1 MPLAEDKERTKALDN
16 ALTQIEKDFGKGSI
30 MRLGE
35 RGSSTIDAIPTGA
48 ISLDAALGV
57 GGMPRGR
64 VVEIFGP
71 ESSGKTTLAL
81 EVIAQAQKSGGM
93 AAFVDAEH
101 ALDAQYATK
110 LGVDIDNL
118 LVSQPDYGEQAL
130 EIVERL
136 TRSNSLDVIVDDS
149 VAALVPRSEI
159 EGEMGWGIAN
169 DTFSVSEE
177 YKKFIPQNFSIG
189 DKDLALNLYRN
200 QLLSEG
206 KSLTE
211 ITKLFAEHLNLECN
225 LIPMTDD
232 TVSTKLKTDDGSLLD
247 FQEYFVE
254 KKAKPKLTEVVYNGS
269 EKAKVSDQLIKKIEE
284 SEIVVIGPSNPI
296 LSIGPILSLNKLKE
310 KLSEHNNV
318 YVINPFIENKAIKGP
333 SKNNFEDLGYTSDIQ
348 GIKNFYKDVGNKYI
362 VHPGDSDGA
371 EDTVEHNILFNELEN
386 SIKLVEFI
394 VNHE

>member
-1 MPLAEDKERTKALDN
+1 MKKIVYLSGGIGGAKLAKGFYHSKDVDLTIIINTGDDEVIHGVPLSPD
-16 ALTQIEKDFGKGSI
+16 
-30 MRLGE
+30 
-35 RGSSTIDAIPTGA
+35 ID
-48 ISLDAALGV
+48 SVMYALG
-57 GGMPRGR
+57 G
-64 VVEIFGP
+64 
-71 ESSGKTTLAL
+71 
-81 EVIAQAQKSGGM
+81 
-93 AAFVDAEH
+93 
-101 ALDAQYATK
+101 
-110 LGVDIDNL
+110 
-118 LVSQPDYGEQAL
+118 
-130 EIVERL
+130 
-136 TRSNSLDVIVDDS
+136 
-149 VAALVPRSEI
+149 I

-169 DTFSVSEE
+169 DTFSVSDE

-254 KKAKPKLTEVVYNGS
+254 KKAKPKLTEVVYNGA
-269 EKAKVSDQLIKKIEE
+269 EKAKVSDQLIKNIEE

-371 EDTVEHNILFNELEN
+371 EDTAEHNILFNELEN
-386 SIKLVEFI
+386 SKKLVEFI

>member
-1 MPLAEDKERTKALDN
+1 MKKIVYLSGGIGGAKLAKGFYHSKDID
-16 ALTQIEKDFGKGSI
+16 LTII
-30 MRLGE
+30 
-35 RGSSTIDAIPTGA
+35 INTG
-48 ISLDAALGV
+48 DD
-57 GGMPRGR
+57 
-64 VVEIFGP
+64 
-71 ESSGKTTLAL
+71 
-81 EVIAQAQKSGGM
+81 EVI
-93 AAFVDAEH
+93 H
-101 ALDAQYATK
+101 
-110 LGVDIDNL
+110 GVPLSPDIDS
-118 LVSQPDYGEQAL
+118 VMYAL
-130 EIVERL
+130 
-136 TRSNSLDVIVDDS
+136 
-149 VAALVPRSEI
+149 AGI

-211 ITKLFAEHLNLECN
+211 ITKLFTDHLNLECN

-232 TVSTKLKTDDGSLLD
+232 TVSTKLKTDDGTLLD

-254 KKAKPKLTEVVYNGS
+254 QQAKPKLTGVVYNGS
-269 EKAKVSDQLIKKIEE
+269 ENAKVSDQLIKKIEE

-296 LSIGPILSLNKLKE
+296 LSIGPILSLNKLRK
-310 KLSEHNNV
+310 KISEHNNV

-371 EDTVEHNILFNELEN
+371 QDTIEHNILFNELEN
-386 SIKLVEFI
+386 SKKLVEFI

>member
-1 MPLAEDKERTKALDN
+1 MKKIVYLSGGIGGAKLAKGFYHSKDID
-16 ALTQIEKDFGKGSI
+16 LTII
-30 MRLGE
+30 
-35 RGSSTIDAIPTGA
+35 INTG
-48 ISLDAALGV
+48 DD
-57 GGMPRGR
+57 
-64 VVEIFGP
+64 
-71 ESSGKTTLAL
+71 
-81 EVIAQAQKSGGM
+81 EVI
-93 AAFVDAEH
+93 H
-101 ALDAQYATK
+101 
-110 LGVDIDNL
+110 GVPLSPDIDS
-118 LVSQPDYGEQAL
+118 VMYAL
-130 EIVERL
+130 
-136 TRSNSLDVIVDDS
+136 
-149 VAALVPRSEI
+149 AGI

-211 ITKLFAEHLNLECN
+211 ITKLFAEHLNLQCN

-232 TVSTKLKTDDGSLLD
+232 TVSTKLKTDDGTLLD

-254 KKAKPKLTEVVYNGS
+254 KQAKPKLNEVVYNGA
-269 EKAKVSDQLIKKIEE
+269 EKAKVSDELIKNIEE

-371 EDTVEHNILFNELEN
+371 QDTVEHNILFNELEN
-386 SIKLVEFI
+386 SKKLVEFI

>member
-1 MPLAEDKERTKALDN
+1 MKKIVYLSGGIGGAKLAKGFYHSKDVDLTIIINTGDDEVIHGVPLSPD
-16 ALTQIEKDFGKGSI
+16 
-30 MRLGE
+30 
-35 RGSSTIDAIPTGA
+35 ID
-48 ISLDAALGV
+48 SVMYALG
-57 GGMPRGR
+57 G
-64 VVEIFGP
+64 
-71 ESSGKTTLAL
+71 
-81 EVIAQAQKSGGM
+81 
-93 AAFVDAEH
+93 
-101 ALDAQYATK
+101 
-110 LGVDIDNL
+110 
-118 LVSQPDYGEQAL
+118 
-130 EIVERL
+130 
-136 TRSNSLDVIVDDS
+136 
-149 VAALVPRSEI
+149 I

-189 DKDLALNLYRN
+189 DKDLALTLYRN
-200 QLLSEG
+200 QLRSEG

-254 KKAKPKLTEVVYNGS
+254 KKAKPKLTEVVYNGA
-269 EKAKVSDQLIKKIEE
+269 EKAKVSDQLIKNIEE

-296 LSIGPILSLNKLKE
+296 LSIGPILSLNKLRK

-333 SKNNFEDLGYTSDIQ
+333 SKNNFEDLGYTSDTQ

-371 EDTVEHNILFNELEN
+371 QDTIEHNILFNELEN
-386 SIKLVEFI
+386 SKKLVEFI
-394 VNHE
+394 LNHE

>member
-1 MPLAEDKERTKALDN
+1 MKKIVYLSGGIGGAKLAKGFYHSKDVDLTIIINTGDDEVIHGVPLSPD
-16 ALTQIEKDFGKGSI
+16 
-30 MRLGE
+30 
-35 RGSSTIDAIPTGA
+35 ID
-48 ISLDAALGV
+48 SVMYALG
-57 GGMPRGR
+57 G
-64 VVEIFGP
+64 
-71 ESSGKTTLAL
+71 
-81 EVIAQAQKSGGM
+81 
-93 AAFVDAEH
+93 
-101 ALDAQYATK
+101 
-110 LGVDIDNL
+110 
-118 LVSQPDYGEQAL
+118 
-130 EIVERL
+130 
-136 TRSNSLDVIVDDS
+136 
-149 VAALVPRSEI
+149 I
-159 EGEMGWGIAN
+159 EGKMGWGIAN
-169 DTFSVSEE
+169 DTFSVSDE

-254 KKAKPKLTEVVYNGS
+254 KKAKPKLTEVVYNGA
-269 EKAKVSDQLIKKIEE
+269 EKAKVSDQLIKNIEE

-371 EDTVEHNILFNELEN
+371 QDTIEHNILFNELEN
-386 SIKLVEFI
+386 SKKLVEFI

>member
-1 MPLAEDKERTKALDN
+1 MKKIVYLSGGIGGAKLAKGFYHSKDID
-16 ALTQIEKDFGKGSI
+16 LTII
-30 MRLGE
+30 
-35 RGSSTIDAIPTGA
+35 INTG
-48 ISLDAALGV
+48 DD
-57 GGMPRGR
+57 
-64 VVEIFGP
+64 
-71 ESSGKTTLAL
+71 
-81 EVIAQAQKSGGM
+81 EVI
-93 AAFVDAEH
+93 H
-101 ALDAQYATK
+101 
-110 LGVDIDNL
+110 GVPLSPDIDS
-118 LVSQPDYGEQAL
+118 VMYAL
-130 EIVERL
+130 
-136 TRSNSLDVIVDDS
+136 
-149 VAALVPRSEI
+149 AGI

-169 DTFSVSEE
+169 DTFSVSDE

-254 KKAKPKLTEVVYNGS
+254 KKAKPKLTEVVYNGA
-269 EKAKVSDQLIKKIEE
+269 EKAKVSDQLIKNIEE

-296 LSIGPILSLNKLKE
+296 LSIGPILSLYKLKE

-333 SKNNFEDLGYTSDIQ
+333 SKNNFEDLGYTSDTQ

-362 VHPGDSDGA
+362 VHPGVSDGA
-371 EDTVEHNILFNELEN
+371 QDTIEHNILFNELEN
-386 SIKLVEFI
+386 SKKLVEFI

>member
-1 MPLAEDKERTKALDN
+1 MKKIVYLSGGIGGAKLAKGFYHSNDID
-16 ALTQIEKDFGKGSI
+16 LTII
-30 MRLGE
+30 
-35 RGSSTIDAIPTGA
+35 INTG
-48 ISLDAALGV
+48 DD
-57 GGMPRGR
+57 
-64 VVEIFGP
+64 
-71 ESSGKTTLAL
+71 
-81 EVIAQAQKSGGM
+81 EVI
-93 AAFVDAEH
+93 H
-101 ALDAQYATK
+101 
-110 LGVDIDNL
+110 GVPLSPDIDS
-118 LVSQPDYGEQAL
+118 VMYAL
-130 EIVERL
+130 
-136 TRSNSLDVIVDDS
+136 
-149 VAALVPRSEI
+149 AGI

-254 KKAKPKLTEVVYNGS
+254 KKAKPKLTEVVYNGA
-269 EKAKVSDQLIKKIEE
+269 EKAKVSDQLIKNIEE

>member
-1 MPLAEDKERTKALDN
+1 MKKIVYLSGGIGGAKLAKGFYHSKDVDLTIIINTGDDEVIHGVPLSPD
-16 ALTQIEKDFGKGSI
+16 
-30 MRLGE
+30 
-35 RGSSTIDAIPTGA
+35 ID
-48 ISLDAALGV
+48 SVMYALG
-57 GGMPRGR
+57 G
-64 VVEIFGP
+64 
-71 ESSGKTTLAL
+71 
-81 EVIAQAQKSGGM
+81 
-93 AAFVDAEH
+93 
-101 ALDAQYATK
+101 
-110 LGVDIDNL
+110 
-118 LVSQPDYGEQAL
+118 
-130 EIVERL
+130 
-136 TRSNSLDVIVDDS
+136 
-149 VAALVPRSEI
+149 I

-169 DTFSVSEE
+169 DTFSVSQE

-189 DKDLALNLYRN
+189 DKDLAFNLYRN
-200 QLLSEG
+200 QLISEG

-225 LIPMTDD
+225 IIPMTDD

-254 KKAKPKLTEVVYNGS
+254 KKAKPKLTEVVYNGA
-269 EKAKVSDQLIKKIEE
+269 EKAKVSDQLIKNIEE

-348 GIKNFYKDVGNKYI
+348 GIKNFYKDIVNKYI

-371 EDTVEHNILFNELEN
+371 QDTVEHNILFNELEN
-386 SIKLVEFI
+386 SKKLVEFI

>member
-1 MPLAEDKERTKALDN
+1 MKKIVYLSGGIGGAKLAKGFYHSKDVDLTIIINTGDDEVIHGVPLSPD
-16 ALTQIEKDFGKGSI
+16 
-30 MRLGE
+30 
-35 RGSSTIDAIPTGA
+35 ID
-48 ISLDAALGV
+48 SVMYALG
-57 GGMPRGR
+57 G
-64 VVEIFGP
+64 
-71 ESSGKTTLAL
+71 
-81 EVIAQAQKSGGM
+81 
-93 AAFVDAEH
+93 
-101 ALDAQYATK
+101 
-110 LGVDIDNL
+110 
-118 LVSQPDYGEQAL
+118 
-130 EIVERL
+130 
-136 TRSNSLDVIVDDS
+136 
-149 VAALVPRSEI
+149 I

-169 DTFSVSEE
+169 DTFSVSDE

-254 KKAKPKLTEVVYNGS
+254 KKAKPKLTEVVYNGA
-269 EKAKVSDQLIKKIEE
+269 EKAKVSDQLIKNIEE

-348 GIKNFYKDVGNKYI
+348 GIKNFYKDIGNKYI

-371 EDTVEHNILFNELEN
+371 QDTVEHNILFNELEN
-386 SIKLVEFI
+386 SKKLVEFI

>member
-1 MPLAEDKERTKALDN
+1 MKKIVYLSGGIGGAKLAKGFYHSKDVDLTIIINTGDDEVIHGVPLSPD
-16 ALTQIEKDFGKGSI
+16 
-30 MRLGE
+30 
-35 RGSSTIDAIPTGA
+35 ID
-48 ISLDAALGV
+48 SVMYALG
-57 GGMPRGR
+57 G
-64 VVEIFGP
+64 
-71 ESSGKTTLAL
+71 
-81 EVIAQAQKSGGM
+81 
-93 AAFVDAEH
+93 
-101 ALDAQYATK
+101 
-110 LGVDIDNL
+110 
-118 LVSQPDYGEQAL
+118 
-130 EIVERL
+130 
-136 TRSNSLDVIVDDS
+136 
-149 VAALVPRSEI
+149 I

-169 DTFSVSEE
+169 DTFSVSDE

-232 TVSTKLKTDDGSLLD
+232 IVSTKLKTDDDSLLD

-254 KKAKPKLTEVVYNGS
+254 QQAKPKLTEVVYNGA
-269 EKAKVSDQLIKKIEE
+269 EKAKVSDQLIKNIEE

-386 SIKLVEFI
+386 SKKLVEFI

>member
-1 MPLAEDKERTKALDN
+1 MKKIVYLSGGIGGAKLAKGFYHSNDIDLTIIINTGDDEVIHGVPLSPD
-16 ALTQIEKDFGKGSI
+16 
-30 MRLGE
+30 
-35 RGSSTIDAIPTGA
+35 ID
-48 ISLDAALGV
+48 SVMYALG
-57 GGMPRGR
+57 G
-64 VVEIFGP
+64 
-71 ESSGKTTLAL
+71 
-81 EVIAQAQKSGGM
+81 
-93 AAFVDAEH
+93 
-101 ALDAQYATK
+101 
-110 LGVDIDNL
+110 
-118 LVSQPDYGEQAL
+118 
-130 EIVERL
+130 
-136 TRSNSLDVIVDDS
+136 
-149 VAALVPRSEI
+149 I

-169 DTFSVSEE
+169 DTFSVSDE

-211 ITKLFAEHLNLECN
+211 ITKLFAEHLNLQCN

-247 FQEYFVE
+247 FQDYFVE
-254 KKAKPKLTEVVYNGS
+254 KKAKPKLTEVVYNGA
-269 EKAKVSDQLIKKIEE
+269 EKAKVSDQLIKNIEE

-386 SIKLVEFI
+386 SKKLVEFI

>member
-1 MPLAEDKERTKALDN
+1 MKKIVYLSGGIGGAKLAKGFYHSKDVDLTIIINTGDDEVIHGVPLSPD
-16 ALTQIEKDFGKGSI
+16 
-30 MRLGE
+30 
-35 RGSSTIDAIPTGA
+35 ID
-48 ISLDAALGV
+48 SVMYALG
-57 GGMPRGR
+57 G
-64 VVEIFGP
+64 
-71 ESSGKTTLAL
+71 
-81 EVIAQAQKSGGM
+81 
-93 AAFVDAEH
+93 
-101 ALDAQYATK
+101 
-110 LGVDIDNL
+110 
-118 LVSQPDYGEQAL
+118 
-130 EIVERL
+130 
-136 TRSNSLDVIVDDS
+136 
-149 VAALVPRSEI
+149 I

-169 DTFSVSEE
+169 DTFSVSDE

-254 KKAKPKLTEVVYNGS
+254 KKAKPKLTEVVYNGA
-269 EKAKVSDQLIKKIEE
+269 ENAKVSDQLIKNIEE

-386 SIKLVEFI
+386 SKKLVEFI

>member
-1 MPLAEDKERTKALDN
+1 MKKIVYLSGGIGGAKLAKGFYHSNDIDLTIIINTGDDEVIHGVPLSPD
-16 ALTQIEKDFGKGSI
+16 
-30 MRLGE
+30 
-35 RGSSTIDAIPTGA
+35 ID
-48 ISLDAALGV
+48 SVMYALG
-57 GGMPRGR
+57 G
-64 VVEIFGP
+64 
-71 ESSGKTTLAL
+71 
-81 EVIAQAQKSGGM
+81 
-93 AAFVDAEH
+93 
-101 ALDAQYATK
+101 
-110 LGVDIDNL
+110 
-118 LVSQPDYGEQAL
+118 
-130 EIVERL
+130 
-136 TRSNSLDVIVDDS
+136 
-149 VAALVPRSEI
+149 I
-159 EGEMGWGIAN
+159 EGKMGWGIAN
-169 DTFSVSEE
+169 DTFSVSDE

-232 TVSTKLKTDDGSLLD
+232 TVSTKLKTDDDSLLD

-254 KKAKPKLTEVVYNGS
+254 KKAKPKLTEVVYSGA

-386 SIKLVEFI
+386 SKKLVEFI

>member
-1 MPLAEDKERTKALDN
+1 MKKIVYLSGGIGGAKLAKGFYHSKDVDLTIIINTGDDEVIHGVPLSPD
-16 ALTQIEKDFGKGSI
+16 
-30 MRLGE
+30 
-35 RGSSTIDAIPTGA
+35 ID
-48 ISLDAALGV
+48 SVMYALG
-57 GGMPRGR
+57 G
-64 VVEIFGP
+64 
-71 ESSGKTTLAL
+71 
-81 EVIAQAQKSGGM
+81 
-93 AAFVDAEH
+93 
-101 ALDAQYATK
+101 
-110 LGVDIDNL
+110 
-118 LVSQPDYGEQAL
+118 
-130 EIVERL
+130 
-136 TRSNSLDVIVDDS
+136 
-149 VAALVPRSEI
+149 I

-254 KKAKPKLTEVVYNGS
+254 KKAKPKLTEVVYNGA
-269 EKAKVSDQLIKKIEE
+269 EKAKVSDQLIKNIEE

-296 LSIGPILSLNKLKE
+296 LSIGPILSLNKLRK

-371 EDTVEHNILFNELEN
+371 QDTIEHNILFNELEN
-386 SIKLVEFI
+386 SKKLVEFI

>member
-1 MPLAEDKERTKALDN
+1 MKKIVYLSGGIGGAKLAKGFYHSKDVD
-16 ALTQIEKDFGKGSI
+16 LTII
-30 MRLGE
+30 
-35 RGSSTIDAIPTGA
+35 INTG
-48 ISLDAALGV
+48 DD
-57 GGMPRGR
+57 
-64 VVEIFGP
+64 
-71 ESSGKTTLAL
+71 
-81 EVIAQAQKSGGM
+81 EVI
-93 AAFVDAEH
+93 H
-101 ALDAQYATK
+101 
-110 LGVDIDNL
+110 GVPLSPDIDS
-118 LVSQPDYGEQAL
+118 VMYAL
-130 EIVERL
+130 
-136 TRSNSLDVIVDDS
+136 
-149 VAALVPRSEI
+149 AGI

-169 DTFSVSEE
+169 DTFSVSDE

-254 KKAKPKLTEVVYNGS
+254 KQAKPKLTEVVYSGA

-296 LSIGPILSLNKLKE
+296 LSIGPILSLNKLRK

-371 EDTVEHNILFNELEN
+371 QDTIEHNILFNELEN
-386 SIKLVEFI
+386 SKKLVEFI

>member
-1 MPLAEDKERTKALDN
+1 MKKIVYLSGGIGGAKLAKGFYHFKDID
-16 ALTQIEKDFGKGSI
+16 LTII
-30 MRLGE
+30 
-35 RGSSTIDAIPTGA
+35 INTG
-48 ISLDAALGV
+48 DD
-57 GGMPRGR
+57 
-64 VVEIFGP
+64 
-71 ESSGKTTLAL
+71 
-81 EVIAQAQKSGGM
+81 EVI
-93 AAFVDAEH
+93 H
-101 ALDAQYATK
+101 
-110 LGVDIDNL
+110 GVPLSPDIDS
-118 LVSQPDYGEQAL
+118 VMYAL
-130 EIVERL
+130 
-136 TRSNSLDVIVDDS
+136 
-149 VAALVPRSEI
+149 AEI

-232 TVSTKLKTDDGSLLD
+232 TVSTKLKTDDGTSLD

-254 KKAKPKLTEVVYNGS
+254 K
-269 EKAKVSDQLIKKIEE
+269 KAKVSDQLIKKIEE

-296 LSIGPILSLNKLKE
+296 LSIGPILSLNKLRK

-348 GIKNFYKDVGNKYI
+348 GIKNFYKDIGNKYI

-371 EDTVEHNILFNELEN
+371 QDTIEHNILFNELEN
-386 SIKLVEFI
+386 SKKLVEFI

>member
-1 MPLAEDKERTKALDN
+1 MKKIVYLSGGIGGAKLAKGFYHSKDVDLTIIINTGDDEVIHGVPLSPD
-16 ALTQIEKDFGKGSI
+16 
-30 MRLGE
+30 
-35 RGSSTIDAIPTGA
+35 ID
-48 ISLDAALGV
+48 SVMYALG
-57 GGMPRGR
+57 G
-64 VVEIFGP
+64 
-71 ESSGKTTLAL
+71 
-81 EVIAQAQKSGGM
+81 
-93 AAFVDAEH
+93 
-101 ALDAQYATK
+101 
-110 LGVDIDNL
+110 
-118 LVSQPDYGEQAL
+118 
-130 EIVERL
+130 
-136 TRSNSLDVIVDDS
+136 
-149 VAALVPRSEI
+149 I

-169 DTFSVSEE
+169 DTFSVSDE

-211 ITKLFAEHLNLECN
+211 ITELFAEHLNLECN

-232 TVSTKLKTDDGSLLD
+232 TVSTKLKTDDGTLLD

-254 KKAKPKLTEVVYNGS
+254 QQAKPKLTEVVYNGS
-269 EKAKVSDQLIKKIEE
+269 ENAKVSDQLIKKIEE

-386 SIKLVEFI
+386 SKKLVEFI

>member
-1 MPLAEDKERTKALDN
+1 MKKIVYLSGGIGGAKLAKGFYHSKDVDLTIIINTGDDEVIHGVPLSPD
-16 ALTQIEKDFGKGSI
+16 
-30 MRLGE
+30 
-35 RGSSTIDAIPTGA
+35 ID
-48 ISLDAALGV
+48 SVMYALG
-57 GGMPRGR
+57 G
-64 VVEIFGP
+64 
-71 ESSGKTTLAL
+71 
-81 EVIAQAQKSGGM
+81 
-93 AAFVDAEH
+93 
-101 ALDAQYATK
+101 
-110 LGVDIDNL
+110 
-118 LVSQPDYGEQAL
+118 
-130 EIVERL
+130 
-136 TRSNSLDVIVDDS
+136 
-149 VAALVPRSEI
+149 I

-169 DTFSVSEE
+169 DTFSVSDE

-254 KKAKPKLTEVVYNGS
+254 KKAKPKLTEVVYSGA

-386 SIKLVEFI
+386 SKKLVEFI

>member
-1 MPLAEDKERTKALDN
+1 MKKIVYLSGGIGGAKLAKGFYHSKDID
-16 ALTQIEKDFGKGSI
+16 LTII
-30 MRLGE
+30 
-35 RGSSTIDAIPTGA
+35 INTG
-48 ISLDAALGV
+48 DD
-57 GGMPRGR
+57 
-64 VVEIFGP
+64 
-71 ESSGKTTLAL
+71 
-81 EVIAQAQKSGGM
+81 EVI
-93 AAFVDAEH
+93 H
-101 ALDAQYATK
+101 
-110 LGVDIDNL
+110 GVPLSPDIDS
-118 LVSQPDYGEQAL
+118 VMYAL
-130 EIVERL
+130 
-136 TRSNSLDVIVDDS
+136 
-149 VAALVPRSEI
+149 AGI

-232 TVSTKLKTDDGSLLD
+232 TVSTKLKTDDGTLLD

-254 KKAKPKLTEVVYNGS
+254 QQAKPKLTEVVYNGA
-269 EKAKVSDQLIKKIEE
+269 ENAKVSDQLIKKIEE

-296 LSIGPILSLNKLKE
+296 LSIGPILSLNKLRK

-371 EDTVEHNILFNELEN
+371 QDTVEHNILFNELEN
-386 SIKLVEFI
+386 SKKLVEFI

>member
-1 MPLAEDKERTKALDN
+1 MNTPVLALA
-16 ALTQIEKDFGKGSI
+16 G
-30 MRLGE
+30 
-35 RGSSTIDAIPTGA
+35 
-48 ISLDAALGV
+48 GV
-57 GGMPRGR
+57 GGA
-64 VVEIFGP
+64 
-71 ESSGKTTLAL
+71 KLAL
-81 EVIAQAQKSGGM
+81 GLSKVLTPEELTIVVNTGDDEVI
-93 AAFVDAEH
+93 H
-101 ALDAQYATK
+101 
-110 LGVDIDNL
+110 GVPLSPDIDS
-118 LVSQPDYGEQAL
+118 VMYAL
-130 EIVERL
+130 
-136 TRSNSLDVIVDDS
+136 
-149 VAALVPRSEI
+149 AGI
-159 EGEMGWGIAN
+159 EGDMGWGVAN
-169 DTFSVSEE
+169 DTFTVSDE

-254 KKAKPKLTEVVYNGS
+254 QQAKPKLTEVVYNGA
-269 EKAKVSDQLIKKIEE
+269 EKAKVSDQLIKNIEE

-371 EDTVEHNILFNELEN
+371 HDTVEHNILFNELEN
-386 SIKLVEFI
+386 SKKLVEFI

>member
-1 MPLAEDKERTKALDN
+1 MKKIVYLSGGIGGAKLAKGFYHSKDID
-16 ALTQIEKDFGKGSI
+16 LTII
-30 MRLGE
+30 
-35 RGSSTIDAIPTGA
+35 INTG
-48 ISLDAALGV
+48 DD
-57 GGMPRGR
+57 
-64 VVEIFGP
+64 
-71 ESSGKTTLAL
+71 
-81 EVIAQAQKSGGM
+81 EVI
-93 AAFVDAEH
+93 H
-101 ALDAQYATK
+101 
-110 LGVDIDNL
+110 GVPLSPDIDS
-118 LVSQPDYGEQAL
+118 VMYAL
-130 EIVERL
+130 
-136 TRSNSLDVIVDDS
+136 
-149 VAALVPRSEI
+149 AGI

-169 DTFSVSEE
+169 DTFSVSDE

-206 KSLTE
+206 KALTE

-254 KKAKPKLTEVVYNGS
+254 KKAKPKLTEVVYNGA
-269 EKAKVSDQLIKKIEE
+269 EKAKVSDQLIKNIEE

-296 LSIGPILSLNKLKE
+296 LSIGPILSLNKLRK

-386 SIKLVEFI
+386 SKKLVEFI

>member
-1 MPLAEDKERTKALDN
+1 MKKIVYLSGGIGGAKLAKGFYHSKDID
-16 ALTQIEKDFGKGSI
+16 LTII
-30 MRLGE
+30 
-35 RGSSTIDAIPTGA
+35 INTG
-48 ISLDAALGV
+48 DD
-57 GGMPRGR
+57 
-64 VVEIFGP
+64 
-71 ESSGKTTLAL
+71 
-81 EVIAQAQKSGGM
+81 EVI
-93 AAFVDAEH
+93 H
-101 ALDAQYATK
+101 
-110 LGVDIDNL
+110 GVPLSPDIDS
-118 LVSQPDYGEQAL
+118 VMYAL
-130 EIVERL
+130 
-136 TRSNSLDVIVDDS
+136 
-149 VAALVPRSEI
+149 AGI

-211 ITKLFAEHLNLECN
+211 ITKLFVEHLNLQCN

-232 TVSTKLKTDDGSLLD
+232 IVSTKLKTDDGSLLD

-254 KKAKPKLTEVVYNGS
+254 QQAKPKLTEVVYNGS
-269 EKAKVSDQLIKKIEE
+269 ENAKVSDQLIKKIEE

-371 EDTVEHNILFNELEN
+371 QDTVEHNILFNELEN
-386 SIKLVEFI
+386 SKKLVEFI

>member
-1 MPLAEDKERTKALDN
+1 MKKIVYLSGGIGGAKLAKGFYHSKDID
-16 ALTQIEKDFGKGSI
+16 LTII
-30 MRLGE
+30 
-35 RGSSTIDAIPTGA
+35 INTG
-48 ISLDAALGV
+48 DD
-57 GGMPRGR
+57 
-64 VVEIFGP
+64 
-71 ESSGKTTLAL
+71 
-81 EVIAQAQKSGGM
+81 EVI
-93 AAFVDAEH
+93 H
-101 ALDAQYATK
+101 
-110 LGVDIDNL
+110 GVPLSPDIDS
-118 LVSQPDYGEQAL
+118 VMYAL
-130 EIVERL
+130 
-136 TRSNSLDVIVDDS
+136 
-149 VAALVPRSEI
+149 AGI

-232 TVSTKLKTDDGSLLD
+232 TVSTKLKTDDGTLLD

-254 KKAKPKLTEVVYNGS
+254 QQAKPKLTEVVYNGS

-296 LSIGPILSLNKLKE
+296 LSIGPILSLNKLRK

-362 VHPGDSDGA
+362 VHPGYSDGA
-371 EDTVEHNILFNELEN
+371 KDTVEHNILFNELEN
-386 SIKLVEFI
+386 SKKLAEFI

>member
-1 MPLAEDKERTKALDN
+1 MKKIVYLSGGIGGAKFAKGFYHSKDID
-16 ALTQIEKDFGKGSI
+16 LTII
-30 MRLGE
+30 
-35 RGSSTIDAIPTGA
+35 INTG
-48 ISLDAALGV
+48 DD
-57 GGMPRGR
+57 
-64 VVEIFGP
+64 
-71 ESSGKTTLAL
+71 
-81 EVIAQAQKSGGM
+81 EVI
-93 AAFVDAEH
+93 H
-101 ALDAQYATK
+101 
-110 LGVDIDNL
+110 GVPLSPDIDS
-118 LVSQPDYGEQAL
+118 VMYAL
-130 EIVERL
+130 
-136 TRSNSLDVIVDDS
+136 
-149 VAALVPRSEI
+149 AGI

-232 TVSTKLKTDDGSLLD
+232 TVSTKLKTDDGTLLD

-254 KKAKPKLTEVVYNGS
+254 KQAKPKLNEVVYNGA
-269 EKAKVSDQLIKKIEE
+269 EKAKVSDELIKNIEE

-348 GIKNFYKDVGNKYI
+348 GIKTFYKDVGNKYI

-371 EDTVEHNILFNELEN
+371 QDTVEHNILFNELEN

>member
-1 MPLAEDKERTKALDN
+1 MKKIVYLSGGIGGAKLAKGFYHSKDID
-16 ALTQIEKDFGKGSI
+16 LTII
-30 MRLGE
+30 
-35 RGSSTIDAIPTGA
+35 INTG
-48 ISLDAALGV
+48 DD
-57 GGMPRGR
+57 
-64 VVEIFGP
+64 
-71 ESSGKTTLAL
+71 
-81 EVIAQAQKSGGM
+81 EVI
-93 AAFVDAEH
+93 H
-101 ALDAQYATK
+101 
-110 LGVDIDNL
+110 GVPLSPDIDS
-118 LVSQPDYGEQAL
+118 VMYAL
-130 EIVERL
+130 
-136 TRSNSLDVIVDDS
+136 
-149 VAALVPRSEI
+149 AGI

-254 KKAKPKLTEVVYNGS
+254 QQAKPKLTEVVYNGS
-269 EKAKVSDQLIKKIEE
+269 ENAKVSDQLIKKIEE

-296 LSIGPILSLNKLKE
+296 LSIGPILSLNKLRK

-371 EDTVEHNILFNELEN
+371 QDTVEHNILFNELEN
-386 SIKLVEFI
+386 SKKLVEFI

>member
-1 MPLAEDKERTKALDN
+1 MKKIVYLSGGIGGAKLAKGFYHSKDID
-16 ALTQIEKDFGKGSI
+16 LTII
-30 MRLGE
+30 
-35 RGSSTIDAIPTGA
+35 INTG
-48 ISLDAALGV
+48 DD
-57 GGMPRGR
+57 
-64 VVEIFGP
+64 
-71 ESSGKTTLAL
+71 
-81 EVIAQAQKSGGM
+81 EVI
-93 AAFVDAEH
+93 H
-101 ALDAQYATK
+101 
-110 LGVDIDNL
+110 GVPLSPDIDS
-118 LVSQPDYGEQAL
+118 VMYAL
-130 EIVERL
+130 
-136 TRSNSLDVIVDDS
+136 
-149 VAALVPRSEI
+149 AGI

-254 KKAKPKLTEVVYNGS
+254 KKAKPKLTEVVYNGA

-371 EDTVEHNILFNELEN
+371 QDTIEHNILFNELEN
-386 SIKLVEFI
+386 SKKLVEFI

>member
-1 MPLAEDKERTKALDN
+1 MKKIVYLSGGIGGAKLAKGFYHSKDID
-16 ALTQIEKDFGKGSI
+16 LTII
-30 MRLGE
+30 
-35 RGSSTIDAIPTGA
+35 INTG
-48 ISLDAALGV
+48 DD
-57 GGMPRGR
+57 
-64 VVEIFGP
+64 
-71 ESSGKTTLAL
+71 
-81 EVIAQAQKSGGM
+81 EVI
-93 AAFVDAEH
+93 H
-101 ALDAQYATK
+101 
-110 LGVDIDNL
+110 GVPLSPDIDS
-118 LVSQPDYGEQAL
+118 VMYAL
-130 EIVERL
+130 
-136 TRSNSLDVIVDDS
+136 
-149 VAALVPRSEI
+149 AGI

-254 KKAKPKLTEVVYNGS
+254 KKAKPKLTEVVYNGA
-269 EKAKVSDQLIKKIEE
+269 EKAKVSDQLIKNIEE

-296 LSIGPILSLNKLKE
+296 LSIGPILSLNKLRK

-371 EDTVEHNILFNELEN
+371 QDTIEHNILFNELEN
-386 SIKLVEFI
+386 SKKLVEFI

>member
-1 MPLAEDKERTKALDN
+1 MKKIVYLSGGIGGAKLAKGFYHSKDVDLTIIINTGDDEVIHGVPLSPD
-16 ALTQIEKDFGKGSI
+16 
-30 MRLGE
+30 
-35 RGSSTIDAIPTGA
+35 ID
-48 ISLDAALGV
+48 SVMYALG
-57 GGMPRGR
+57 G
-64 VVEIFGP
+64 
-71 ESSGKTTLAL
+71 
-81 EVIAQAQKSGGM
+81 
-93 AAFVDAEH
+93 
-101 ALDAQYATK
+101 
-110 LGVDIDNL
+110 
-118 LVSQPDYGEQAL
+118 
-130 EIVERL
+130 
-136 TRSNSLDVIVDDS
+136 
-149 VAALVPRSEI
+149 I

-232 TVSTKLKTDDGSLLD
+232 TVSTKLKTDDGTLLD

-254 KKAKPKLTEVVYNGS
+254 KKAKPKLTEVVYNGA
-269 EKAKVSDQLIKKIEE
+269 EKAKVSDQLIKNIEE

-371 EDTVEHNILFNELEN
+371 QDTVEHNILFNELEN
-386 SIKLVEFI
+386 SKKLVEFI

>member
-1 MPLAEDKERTKALDN
+1 MYALA
-16 ALTQIEKDFGKGSI
+16 
-30 MRLGE
+30 
-35 RGSSTIDAIPTGA
+35 
-48 ISLDAALGV
+48 
-57 GGMPRGR
+57 
-64 VVEIFGP
+64 
-71 ESSGKTTLAL
+71 
-81 EVIAQAQKSGGM
+81 
-93 AAFVDAEH
+93 
-101 ALDAQYATK
+101 
-110 LGVDIDNL
+110 
-118 LVSQPDYGEQAL
+118 
-130 EIVERL
+130 
-136 TRSNSLDVIVDDS
+136 
-149 VAALVPRSEI
+149 EI

-254 KKAKPKLTEVVYNGS
+254 KKAKPKLTEVVYNGA
-269 EKAKVSDQLIKKIEE
+269 EKAKVSDQLIKNIEE

-296 LSIGPILSLNKLKE
+296 LSIGPILSLNKLRK

-371 EDTVEHNILFNELEN
+371 QDTIEHNILFNELEN
-386 SIKLVEFI
+386 SKKLVEFI

>member
-1 MPLAEDKERTKALDN
+1 MKKIVYLSGGIGGAKLAKGFYHSKDID
-16 ALTQIEKDFGKGSI
+16 LTLII
-30 MRLGE
+30 N
-35 RGSSTIDAIPTGA
+35 TG
-48 ISLDAALGV
+48 DD
-57 GGMPRGR
+57 
-64 VVEIFGP
+64 
-71 ESSGKTTLAL
+71 
-81 EVIAQAQKSGGM
+81 EVI
-93 AAFVDAEH
+93 
-101 ALDAQYATK
+101 Y
-110 LGVDIDNL
+110 GVHLSPDIDS
-118 LVSQPDYGEQAL
+118 VMYAL
-130 EIVERL
+130 
-136 TRSNSLDVIVDDS
+136 
-149 VAALVPRSEI
+149 AGI

-169 DTFSVSEE
+169 DTFFVSEE

-232 TVSTKLKTDDGSLLD
+232 TVSTKLKTDDGTLLD

-254 KKAKPKLTEVVYNGS
+254 KQAKPKLNEVVYNGA
-269 EKAKVSDQLIKKIEE
+269 EKAKVSDELIKNIEE

-296 LSIGPILSLNKLKE
+296 LSIGPILSLYKLKE

-371 EDTVEHNILFNELEN
+371 QDTVEHNILFNELEN
-386 SIKLVEFI
+386 SKKLVEFI